1 VLVTAIIPYHYMK
14 SIRICFVVAALS
26 FVLNASAQKT
36 FGSEKYTAMCN
47 YYGESTAATI
57 TMNAANPTAEKVVQD
72 IMSVIGLR
80 ANFEL
85 RSANVPTAAA
95 VVKKGK
101 RYILYNPQFMNN
113 IISATGNNWAAVSI
127 LAHEIGHHLS
137 GHTLDAES
145 SKPATELEADEF
157 SGFVLQKMG
166 ASLTDAQAAM
176 AAIASVKGSH
186 THPPKSNRLTAIA
199 AGWGN
204 AGGKTPTAVAEY
216 KAPDVSAPAKAPIVV
231 VTKPKAEPI
240 KQLSRSEKIAQSVT
254 SDKNVVSD
262 AYFVAKP
269 NGKFYVTAKGNLVEV
284 TNDKVYLVGSLS
296 QSDKPGYKMMLTDTD
311 YNSIYIASGGTLV
324 NNDGKKIGFL
334 KMRR

>member
-1 VLVTAIIPYHYMK
+1 MK
-14 SIRICFVVAALS
+14 SISICIVIAALGC
-26 FVLNASAQKT
+26 VLPVSAQKT
-36 FGSEKYTAMCN
+36 FASEKYTAMCN
-47 YYGESTAATI
+47 YYGETTASVIIMKT
-57 TMNAANPTAEKVVQD
+57 ANPTAEKVVQD

-101 RYILYNPQFMNN
+101 RYILYNPQFMNT
-113 IISATGNNWAAVSI
+113 IISTTGSNWAAVSI

-137 GHTLDAES
+137 GHTLDSES

-166 ASLTDAQAAM
+166 ATLNDAQAAM

-186 THPPKSNRLTAIA
+186 SHPPKNDRLSAIA
-199 AGWGN
+199 AGWGK
-204 AGGKTPTAVAEY
+204 AGGKTQPAMAEY
-216 KAPDVSAPAKAPIVV
+216 KPAPAIVKAPVIAVSQ
-231 VTKPKAEPI
+231 PKAEPI
-240 KQLSRSEKIAQSVT
+240 KVITRSEKIAQSAQYE
-254 SDKNVVSD
+254 SNVASE
-262 AYFVAKP
+262 AYFVSKP
-269 NGKFYVTAKGNLVEV
+269 NGKFYVTTKGNLVEV
-284 TNDKVYLVGSLS
+284 DNDKVYLVASLS

-311 YNSIYIASGGTLV
+311 YNNIYIASGGTLV
-324 NNDGKKIGFL
+324 NNYGKKIGFL